1 MQAKDRLI
9 AVFAVALLVVLA
21 VVWFIPTGLQQA
33 PTVTLPGIN
42 GKKISLADYRGR
54 PYIVTFWATT
64 CPGCIKEIPHLV
76 KLHQDY
82 ASRGFDIVA
91 ISMAYDPP
99 SQVITLVRKRQLP
112 YTIAM
117 DLEGEA
123 ARAFGDVQLTPTN
136 FLIGPDG
143 RILHRKIGEYT
154 EQDMTMLRQ
163 QIEAYLVNPGQ
174 QTS

>member
-1 MQAKDRLI
+1 MRTKDRLI

-21 VVWFIPTGLQQA
+21 AVWFMPTGLQQA
-33 PTVTLPGIN
+33 PAVTLPGIN
-42 GKKISLADYRGR
+42 GDKVALAEYRGR

-82 ASRGFDIVA
+82 ADRGFDVVA
-91 ISMAYDPP
+91 ISMDYDPP
-99 SQVITLVRKRQLP
+99 SQVIALVRNRQLP

-123 ARAFGDVQLTPTN
+123 ARAFGDVRLTPTN

-154 EQDMTMLRQ
+154 EQDMTILRQ
-163 QIEAYLVNPGQ
+163 QIESYLNVTGKQ
-174 QTS
+174 AS